1 MLRTSLRSYLLD
13 LATRVKLRRP
23 PPFNEWLYRDKGQIG
38 AAEVSA
44 ECAAMDRSRYHLNA
58 IPRLLPIVTAA
69 VIGVSLSL
77 ATYFAIAVGGT
88 LGCWARYA
96 MTNLVQTVYGRDFPY
111 ATLSINLLGSFLM
124 GFLFIETLD
133 RLTISPALRTGILT
147 GVLGGYTTFSTF
159 EMETLLLVEQGEP
172 MRAVL
177 YIVLSV
183 VLGFLCAFGGAYI
196 ARNL

>member
-1 MLRTSLRSYLLD
+1 MHE
-13 LATRVKLRRP
+13 RVRQRV
-23 PPFNEWLYRDKGQIG
+23 W
-38 AAEVSA
+38 
-44 ECAAMDRSRYHLNA
+44 
-58 IPRLLPIVTAA
+58 
-69 VIGVSLSL
+69 
-77 ATYFAIAVGGT
+77 TYFAIAVGGT
-88 LGCWARYA
+88 LGRWARYA
-96 MTNLVQTVYGRDFPY
+96 MSNLVQTIYGRDFPY

-124 GFLFIETLD
+124 GFLFIETLE

-172 MRAVL
+172 VRAVL

-183 VLGFLCAFGGAYI
+183 GLGFLCAFGGAYI